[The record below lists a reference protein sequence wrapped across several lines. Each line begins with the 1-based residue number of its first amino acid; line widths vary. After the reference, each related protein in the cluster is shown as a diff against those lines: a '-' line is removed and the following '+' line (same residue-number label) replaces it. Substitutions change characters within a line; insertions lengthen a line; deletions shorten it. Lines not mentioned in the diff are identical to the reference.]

1 MRKEFIN
8 SNPITKTHSLFGNGY
23 KNNHILLFTLLF
35 TTNKYM
41 NNHMSNIHIRI
52 TSILQIYKI
61 HSKLIT

>member
-41 NNHMSNIHIRI
+41 NNHMSNIHIKI
-52 TSILQIYKI
+52 KVILHIYEI
-61 HSKLIT
+61 HSRRIS